1 MRSKPTVLK
10 LGGSVVTKKEK
21 LFTPNKRAI
30 SRLIKEIKFASV
42 ESLLLI
48 HGGGSFGHPVA
59 KKYRINEGFNDPSQI
74 MGFSKTHHAMLSLNK
89 LILDTLIQQEI
100 PAMTIQ
106 PSSLVITDNG
116 RMQQMNITI
125 VSKLLELEILPI
137 LYGDVVLDSVLGFS
151 ILSGDQLVSSL
162 AMKLG
167 ADRIILGIDVDGL
180 YTLDPK
186 IDPSAQLIHHITLRE
201 LKNLQ
206 HTIGDAKV
214 PDVTG
219 GMLGKIRELIPAVEH
234 GIKAIIVNAAKPNNI
249 YRALKDEKV
258 IGTIIEKGDNVA

>member
-1 MRSKPTVLK
+1 MRSKPTILK

-30 SRLIKEIKFASV
+30 TRLVKEIKLASV
-42 ESLLLI
+42 ESLLVI

-59 KKYRINEGFNDPSQI
+59 KKYRITEGFKDPSQI
-74 MGFSKTHHAMLSLNK
+74 MGFSKTHQAMVSLNK
-89 LILDTLIQQEI
+89 LILDTLIQEGI
-100 PAMTIQ
+100 PTMTIQ

-116 RMQQMNITI
+116 RMQHMDIKI
-125 VSKLLELEILPI
+125 VSRLLELEIIPV
-137 LYGDVVLDSVLGFS
+137 LYGDVVLDSVQGFS

-162 AMKLG
+162 AIKLG

-180 YTLDPK
+180 YTSDPK
-186 IDPSAQLIHHITLRE
+186 IDPSASLIQHINLQE

-206 HTIGDAKV
+206 YKIGEAKV

-219 GMLGKIRELIPAVEH
+219 GMRGKILELIPAIEQ
-234 GIKAIIVNAAKPNNI
+234 GIKAIIVNAVKPNNV
-249 YRALKDEKV
+249 YRALKGEKV
-258 IGTIIEKGDNVA
+258 IGTIIKKGDKVA